1 MEDNVTVI
9 YKDIK
14 YANIK
19 VRPSLEVVITVP
31 FGTESGK
38 IDSILDKRRSW
49 IKKQLTYFNDRQ
61 HHIKEYVSGES
72 TQFLGKNYRLKIMHS
87 NEEKVKLSGGYLNVW
102 VKIVTDSHSK
112 KRLVDEWLKDK
123 AKFHFSKLLDKYSK
137 IVGVS
142 IDKFSIRCMKTR
154 WGSCNPKKSYI
165 NINIELIKKSLDL
178 IEYVVLHE
186 LTHLVHYN
194 HTVEFYDFMTLHMPN
209 WKIRK
214 NKLENT

>member
-1 MEDNVTVI
+1 MQGNLTII
-9 YKDIK
+9 YKDVK

-19 VRPSLEVVITVP
+19 VRPSLEVVVTVP
-31 FGTESGK
+31 LGTESSK
-38 IDSILDKRRSW
+38 VDDIIQKRSNW

-61 HHIKEYVSGES
+61 HHVKEYVSGES
-72 TQFLGKNYRLKIMHS
+72 FQFLGKDYRLKIIHS
-87 NEEKVKLSGGYLNVW
+87 NEERVKLSGGYLQVW
-102 VKIVTDSHSK
+102 VKIGTDCDAK
-112 KRLVDEWLKDK
+112 KRLVEEWLKDK
-123 AKFHFSKLLDKYSK
+123 AKFHFSKVLNKYSK
-137 IVGVS
+137 LVGVG
-142 IDKFSIRCMKTR
+142 IDKFSIRYMKTR

-194 HTVEFYDFMTLHMPN
+194 HTAEFYDFMTLYMPN